1 MTIKVPPFLFLVL
14 LIRLLQPRALF
25 VSALKDDR
33 NSKDDEVIK
42 VSPSVRGAATN
53 VSQKDFGTN
62 PASVVASYFENDD
75 DAASTGLRDTIRQ
88 MANDEDMHE
97 FLLATRRSL
106 HKHPQVMYQESFAS
120 QTIQTILD
128 ELDIKYTTG
137 WAKNTHE
144 NVYKGK
150 GGYGVVAHIGTGDK
164 SQPCIILRADMD
176 ALPIKEATEG
186 IDAFKSENEGQM
198 HAW

>member
-14 LIRLLQPRALF
+14 LIQLLQPRALF

-33 NSKDDEVIK
+33 NSKDEEVIK
-42 VSPSVRGAATN
+42 ISPSVRGAATN
-53 VSQKDFGTN
+53 VSHKDFGTN

-88 MANDEDMHE
+88 MANDEDMYE

-150 GGYGVVAHIGTGDK
+150 GGHGVVAHIGTGDK